1 MSISEELEILIEKV
15 CDLDS
20 DVNQTSGE
28 LLKTCSLM
36 ILCSCRLVQSP
47 STEKANRATK
57 LTTRSH
63 DQNQHETLSDFMQDV
78 IRNIQN
84 ANSHKF
90 SVQLQFFL
98 PPSLTLR
105 QGQGG
110 METEPSELAVSST
123 WRHPGLSEDQI
134 HTEQTNVV
142 RLHQA
147 SKPDACI
154 SPD

>member
-1 MSISEELEILIEKV
+1 MSISEELEISIEKI

-28 LLKTCSLM
+28 LFKTCSLM

-63 DQNQHETLSDFMQDV
+63 DQNQHETLFRLHARCHQKHSNCKQSQIFCSTKM
-78 IRNIQN
+78 
-84 ANSHKF
+84 
-90 SVQLQFFL
+90 FFL

-110 METEPSELAVSST
+110 METDPSELAESLRERGILVYQKTRST
-123 WRHPGLSEDQI
+123 PCKS
-134 HTEQTNVV
+134 
-142 RLHQA
+142 A
-147 SKPDACI
+147 
-154 SPD
+154 